1 MNLPTMQ
8 LPSLFKSGIFIALF
22 IITIATQAQENSQAH
37 SGPVKWL
44 TIQEAEKR
52 SLTEKRLIFIDVYT
66 DWCGW
71 CKVMDKNTFAD
82 PEVARILNEK
92 FYPVKFNAEQRED
105 VTFQGNTFKFAAY
118 GNGGTHELASAL
130 LQNRLSYPT
139 VVFLDEEFKMIQ
151 PLPGYQKA
159 PEFHRIIQFLGE
171 GHFRKMKW
179 AEWQNVYKSP
189 YGASGSGR

>member
-1 MNLPTMQ
+1 MQKVLLFFWIIACFGFMNPF
-8 LPSLFKSGIFIALF
+8 PSTTKEKIHWISF
-22 IITIATQAQENSQAH
+22 E
-37 SGPVKWL
+37 
-44 TIQEAEKR
+44 EAEK
-52 SLTEKRLIFIDVYT
+52 LNKEKPLPILVDIYT

-130 LQNRLSYPT
+130 LQNR
-139 VVFLDEEFKMIQ
+139 
-151 PLPGYQKA
+151 
-159 PEFHRIIQFLGE
+159 
-171 GHFRKMKW
+171 
-179 AEWQNVYKSP
+179 
-189 YGASGSGR
+189 

>member
-1 MNLPTMQ
+1 MHIA
-8 LPSLFKSGIFIALF
+8 SLFRVVVFISL
-22 IITIATQAQENSQAH
+22 IAGFTLAHAQENSQAH
-37 SGPVKWL
+37 AGPVKWL
-44 TIQEAEKR
+44 TIQEAEKL
-52 SLTEKRLIFIDVYT
+52 SMSEKRLIFIDVYT

-92 FYPVKFNAEQRED
+92 FYPVKFNAEQRAD
-105 VTFQGNTFKFAAY
+105 VALQGNIYKFVPY

-179 AEWQNVYKSP
+179 AEWQNIYKSP
-189 YGASGSGR
+189 YPASGGGR

>member
-1 MNLPTMQ
+1 MQ
-8 LPSLFKSGIFIALF
+8 IRTPLKFGIFVLLFSVSSGIR
-22 IITIATQAQENSQAH
+22 AQETAQH
-37 SGPVKWL
+37 GGPVKWL

-52 SLTEKRLIFIDVYT
+52 SQTEKRLIFIDVYT

-105 VTFQGNTFKFAAY
+105 VILQGNTYKFVPY

-139 VVFLDEEFKMIQ
+139 VVFLDEDFKMIQ
-151 PLPGYQKA
+151 PVPGYQKA
-159 PEFHRIIQFLGE
+159 PDFHRIIQFLGE

-179 AEWQNVYKSP
+179 TEWQNVYKSP
-189 YGASGSGR
+189 YGASGSGL